1 MSILTPR
8 QQPQGRAASVSD
20 IWYLSYDVPSLSHIA
35 GHGPARQEIEVHVH
49 QGASS
54 FRLANMRSTA
64 NQHPRPPT
72 RRNDYGR
79 SWPWTRTGQEW
90 DESIIE
96 ISAERSTLQDNNH
109 TATDSPSG
117 APARPHASDD
127 ARRTDT
133 ATGRPTRNMVV
144 NLTTAEDS
152 PSYRQFLARIAADE
166 RNTRAAIANRRN
178 EQPATARPVD
188 DQTPI
193 VQSNNYFESFSQRSL
208 GQNNETPM
216 PSNATGTGSG
226 GGLLRSAARPRYDR
240 SPPIMGQGTFNSLEP
255 FLEEI
260 HHSPQAINQ
269 DDQPVPRP
277 RLPTFIEEAR
287 GQNLYGA
294 SNLIY
299 PDPGDGEPFV
309 LQDLL
314 PVDVLALIAADPD
327 IDTRSVY
334 DDIAWII
341 EDEVPHLR
349 DYRYR
354 LLSGGTVG
362 VRQPPAVV
370 EEVSRRRAGHGDV
383 VEAADTV
390 QDEAD
395 QAVLAEVLTGRLAL
409 PAEVELPPPASIHL
423 GSAADTPTADAI
435 SAIDDEIAQT
445 LRHRLELPAGTDQH
459 RAARAITG
467 K

>member
-117 APARPHASDD
+117 APAGPHASDD

-334 DDIAWII
+334 DDIARII

>member
-117 APARPHASDD
+117 APAGPHASDD

-299 PDPGDGEPFV
+299 PAPGDGEPFV

-314 PVDVLALIAADPD
+314 PADVLALIAADPD

-409 PAEVELPPPASIHL
+409 SAEVELPPPASIHL

>member
-1 MSILTPR
+1 
-8 QQPQGRAASVSD
+8 
-20 IWYLSYDVPSLSHIA
+20 
-35 GHGPARQEIEVHVH
+35 
-49 QGASS
+49 
-54 FRLANMRSTA
+54 
-64 NQHPRPPT
+64 
-72 RRNDYGR
+72 
-79 SWPWTRTGQEW
+79 
-90 DESIIE
+90 
-96 ISAERSTLQDNNH
+96 
-109 TATDSPSG
+109 
-117 APARPHASDD
+117 
-127 ARRTDT
+127 
-133 ATGRPTRNMVV
+133 MVV

>member
-117 APARPHASDD
+117 APAGPHASDD